1 VSFATLRLS
10 DLSLAQRN
18 RVRLCGLLAVTSRQA
33 FAEIAFSDFPL
44 LRGTTIRLLVCLYEV
59 SAIHYI
65 RGVGLF
71 HWRTYN
77 FSGVASATKQTATE
91 DTPLDIDVDAA
102 LGLIIPA
109 AKDLGLDDAALDHL
123 ARVISSTLSSK
134 DMGIDADMARE
145 LIVVTAK
152 GLGLDDNLP
161 DNDLDI
167 LDEWFAPRWASR
179 MRIRSFF
186 QPEPRYANIP

>member
-1 VSFATLRLS
+1 M
-10 DLSLAQRN
+10 
-18 RVRLCGLLAVTSRQA
+18 
-33 FAEIAFSDFPL
+33 
-44 LRGTTIRLLVCLYEV
+44 
-59 SAIHYI
+59 
-65 RGVGLF
+65 
-71 HWRTYN
+71 
-77 FSGVASATKQTATE
+77 
-91 DTPLDIDVDAA
+91 DIDVDAA